1 LADPVPEAPA
11 AQGNSKAKPNAAA
24 VAAAAAAAAQA
35 AMENVKATRM
45 MYRTIMMGPDVVLIV
60 LDMRGQGT
68 AGEYLGKEQAAWL
81 DLVLQESVTIQWKI
95 IMCGKTF
102 GLISVPKPEAAV
114 STKTGPEEDADVAEV
129 VEGVDGLTTTGG
141 EADEK
146 GVASTPLEGIA
157 EDHEMDAPAPARTV
171 QLPHDGDKT
180 HAAITASMTEDVDDV
195 YGRSTYSLQ
204 HILAVHQGRLSQ
216 SDSYTAADT
225 FSPTNGRLCLSAGIV
240 LLTSG
245 MASVCPHLIA
255 TPAMH
260 HHRSLQQDISTPA
273 YVAGYINL
281 AAPSVSKTGA
291 LDHQLL
297 PAGDQVAKLTPS
309 QHFCAEV
316 SLGCIGDA
324 CASVGDADLGTSSCY
339 FRDGFEA
346 STIFSSVGQVSTSNE
361 EMPASTL
368 CAVACCSL
376 HLLGNGELSLKLYR
390 ADSARKDGT
399 CRDPAPLFEC
409 VFEAP
414 IPEDDEE
421 DDLED

>member
-1 LADPVPEAPA
+1 
-11 AQGNSKAKPNAAA
+11 
-24 VAAAAAAAAQA
+24 
-35 AMENVKATRM
+35 MENVKATRM
-45 MYRTIMMGPDVVLIV
+45 MYRTIMLGPDVVLIV

-81 DLVLQESVTIQWKI
+81 DLVLQESTTIQWKI

-102 GLISVPKPEAAV
+102 GLINVPKPEAAL
-114 STKTGPEEDADVAEV
+114 STKTDAEEDKEVAEV
-129 VEGVDGLTTTGG
+129 VEGVEGLTTG
-141 EADEK
+141 EEEEK
-146 GVASTPLEGIA
+146 VVPTPLEGIA
-157 EDHEMDAPAPARTV
+157 EDHEMDVPAPTRTV

-195 YGRSTYSLQ
+195 YGRSAYSLQ

-225 FSPTNGRLCLSAGIV
+225 YSPTNGRLFLSAGIV

-245 MASVCPHLIA
+245 MASICPHLIT

-260 HHRSLQQDISTPA
+260 HHRSLQQDISAPA

-281 AAPSVSKTGA
+281 AAPSVSKSGA
-291 LDHQLL
+291 FDHQLL
-297 PAGDQVAKLTPS
+297 PAGDQVATRIPS

-316 SLGCIGDA
+316 SLGRLGDA
-324 CASVGDADLGTSSCY
+324 GASTGGVEPGTSSCY

-346 STIFSSVGQVSTSNE
+346 STIFSSVGQNPSTAQE
-361 EMPASTL
+361 TPASAL

-376 HLLGNGELSLKLYR
+376 HLMGNGELSLKLYR

-399 CRDPAPLFEC
+399 CREPAPLYEC
-409 VFEAP
+409 IFEAP